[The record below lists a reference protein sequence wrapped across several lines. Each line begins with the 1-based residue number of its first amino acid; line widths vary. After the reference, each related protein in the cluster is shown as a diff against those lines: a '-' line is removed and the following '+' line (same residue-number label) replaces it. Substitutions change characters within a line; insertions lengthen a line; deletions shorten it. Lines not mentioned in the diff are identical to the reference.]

1 MNHEDIEFL
10 RSLPAEVI
18 EKLVD
23 VTEGKLARLRE
34 IHTIVKVVGQ
44 QVREA
49 FQKLNDHNRELTDE
63 ITALKTRVSQL
74 EALTVRDLE
83 QR

>member
-18 EKLVD
+18 EKLGD